1 MIQMSDEI
9 DEDVIVIKDETTRSI
24 LKILQRQQREIRD
37 LRLMIEEN
45 ENTIRAL
52 TDFNNLEW
60 PYVEK

>member
-1 MIQMSDEI
+1 MSDEI